1 MVTMGLLL
9 ALSFVVS
16 LLALA
21 FLIWAISN
29 RQIAL
34 DQHDAEVIFE
44 SGEDGRLD
52 SPENEQSASK
62 RHYFDTV
69 TSGIDRVSIRP
80 VTVLLVAATVWLLIG
95 STFGLIASLKLH
107 WPDWLSAYP
116 PLTFGRVRTLHLN
129 LVIYGWLSQMGVAS
143 MLWILP
149 RIFHTLLRL
158 PRLPIIG
165 AVLWNVAVALGALAI
180 ANGWTDGEEW
190 LEIPWQLDMLLAGAG
205 LFFVIPLVQ
214 TTRAREVHHIYV
226 SGWYFLA
233 AILWFPCLF
242 VIANIPYIHSGVEEA
257 TVNWWFAHN
266 VLGLWLTPLG
276 VGTAYYFIPKIIGK
290 PIYSYSVSLLG
301 FWGLALFYS
310 QVGIHHLIGGPVPTW
325 VVTLSIVHSV
335 MMFIPVIAVAI
346 NQHVTVARNLWALK
360 QSLPLRF
367 ISFGA
372 AMYTLASFQGSIE
385 ALRSVNTVTHFTHYT
400 VGHAHLGAYAFVTIV
415 MFGAAYQMLPRMTGR
430 AFQWP
435 ALINAHFWL
444 IIVGFAIYFFGLSIG
459 GVLQGLAM
467 LDATRPFSD
476 SVTLTIPYLEARSVG
491 GSLMTLGHIL
501 FAVNVAGILI
511 PRRAPA
517 TVSVVPAA

>member
-1 MVTMGLLL
+1 
-9 ALSFVVS
+9 
-16 LLALA
+16 
-21 FLIWAISN
+21 
-29 RQIAL
+29 
-34 DQHDAEVIFE
+34 
-44 SGEDGRLD
+44 
-52 SPENEQSASK
+52 
-62 RHYFDTV
+62 
-69 TSGIDRVSIRP
+69 
-80 VTVLLVAATVWLLIG
+80 
-95 STFGLIASLKLH
+95 
-107 WPDWLSAYP
+107 
-116 PLTFGRVRTLHLN
+116 
-129 LVIYGWLSQMGVAS
+129 
-143 MLWILP
+143 
-149 RIFHTLLRL
+149 
-158 PRLPIIG
+158 
-165 AVLWNVAVALGALAI
+165 LAI
-180 ANGWTDGEEW
+180 ASGWTDGEEW
-190 LEIPWQLDMLLAGAG
+190 LEIPWQLDMVLALAGV
-205 LFFVIPLVQ
+205 FFVIPLVK
-214 TTRAREVHHIYV
+214 TAIARQVHHIYV

-233 AILWFPCLF
+233 GILWFPCLF

-360 QSLPLRF
+360 ESLPLRF

-372 AMYTLASFQGSIE
+372 VMYTLASFQGSIE

-415 MFGAAYQMLPRMTGR
+415 MFGAAYHMLPRMTGR
-430 AFQWP
+430 TFQWP

-444 IIVGFAIYFFGLSIG
+444 VVVGFAIYFFGLSIG

-467 LDATRPFSD
+467 LDATRPFAD
-476 SVTLTIPYLEARSVG
+476 SVTVTIPYLEARSVG
-491 GSLMTLGHIL
+491 GSLMTLGHVL
-501 FAVNVAGILI
+501 FAVNVVMILF
-511 PRRAPA
+511 PRPASAAAKVAPA
-517 TVSVVPAA
+517 E

>member
-29 RQIAL
+29 RQFKL
-34 DQHDAEVIFE
+34 DQQDARVIFLP
-44 SGEDGRLD
+44 GEEGRLD
-52 SPENEQSASK
+52 SPDAERSMDK
-62 RHYFDTV
+62 RHYFEATA
-69 TSGIDRVSIRP
+69 SGIDRVSISP
-80 VTVLLVAATVWLLIG
+80 VAILLVAATFWLVIG
-95 STFGLIASLKLH
+95 SIFGVVASLKLH
-107 WPDWLSAYP
+107 WPDWLSAYA

-129 LVIYGWLSQMGVAS
+129 LVIYGWLSQAGIAS
-143 MLWILP
+143 MIWILP
-149 RIFHTLLRL
+149 RIFRTPLRA
-158 PRLPIIG
+158 PRMPIIG
-165 AVLWNVAVALGALAI
+165 AVLWNVTVALAALAI

-190 LEIPWQLDMLLAGAG
+190 LEIPWQLDLLLALAG
-205 LFFVIPLVQ
+205 VFFVIPLVK
-214 TTRAREVHHIYV
+214 TTGAREVHHIYV

-233 AILWFPCLF
+233 GILWFPALF
-242 VIANIPYIHSGVEEA
+242 VIANLPFVHSGVEEA

-266 VLGLWLTPLG
+266 VLGLWLTPIG

-290 PIYSYSVSLLG
+290 PVYSYSVSLLG

-346 NQHVTVARNLWALK
+346 NQHVLVARNLWALK
-360 QSLPLRF
+360 ESLPLRF
-367 ISFGA
+367 LSFGA
-372 AMYTLASFQGSIE
+372 VMYTLASFQGSIE
-385 ALRSVNTVTHFTHYT
+385 ALRSVNTVVHFTHYT

-415 MFGAAYQMLPRMTGR
+415 MFGAAYHMLPRMTGR

-435 ALINAHFWL
+435 TLINAHFWL
-444 IIVGFAIYFFGLSIG
+444 VVVGFAIYFFGLSIG

-467 LDATRPFSD
+467 LDATRPFSE
-476 SVTLTIPYLEARSVG
+476 SVTVTLPYLEARSLG
-491 GSLMTLGHIL
+491 GTLMTLGHLL
-501 FAVNVAGILI
+501 FAVNVVSILL
-511 PRRAPA
+511 PRRASPA
-517 TVSVVPAA
+517 VAMEPAE